1 MKHYMLHTAGLTLT
15 PGDRAVAD
23 RKRTEVLAAGK
34 GRWTGSL
41 PDQVGGVPARYQD
54 RERITARYG
63 SVAVM
68 RIEGALACGEDDTI
82 CWLMGGVPSRW
93 IEEDARALA
102 ADTTIETVVMLL
114 ASPGGAV
121 AGFSGVS
128 EALTALGKAKRLIA
142 VVADAAYSMACC
154 IAGHASEIYIT
165 PSGGMGNIGILAGP
179 FVDETKALEKA
190 GVEVYWA
197 CSPDGKAWGHT
208 GAQVTD
214 ELKASLSRQAR
225 VWYETFVKVFEVR
238 GLALENIDAMNA
250 MFYAAGDAV
259 TAGLAD
265 QVLTLDQVLT
275 SLVAGLEIP
284 SGNAGDDVGPS
295 DDPEDPELITQGSA
309 SGMSPAAAPRTL
321 EPPMNLTPAHWAG
334 LTADAVKKNRADL
347 LPAILALAGGAAVST
362 AEPPGIAK
370 LKTEFAG
377 ESDFILEAAEKGW
390 TIEQARGEFN
400 AVLRKRL
407 DETNA
412 KLAEAQGK
420 ITELS
425 KTPPTPQADA
435 ATEKAKATVAG
446 VTVVEGKALGGDA
459 PADPAACPHK
469 TAKDAIKAVKGEL
482 RVSDAK
488 AATEAQKRWPQ
499 LFR

>member
-15 PGDRAVAD
+15 PGDRAVAE

-54 RERITARYG
+54 RERVTARYG

-68 RIEGALACGEDDTI
+68 RIEGALACGEDDVI

-102 ADTTIETVVMLL
+102 ADATIETVVMLL

-128 EALTALGKAKRLIA
+128 EALTVLGKAKRLIA

-154 IAGHASEIYIT
+154 IAGHAAEIYIT

-179 FVDETKALEKA
+179 FVDETRALEKA

-197 CSPDGKAWGHT
+197 CSPDGKAWGHSGT
-208 GAQVTD
+208 PVTD
-214 ELKASLSRQAR
+214 ELKASLNRQAR
-225 VWYETFVKVFEVR
+225 VWYETFVKVFEGR

-250 MFYAAGDAV
+250 MAYAGADAV
-259 TAGLAD
+259 AAGLAD
-265 QVLTLDQVLT
+265 RVLTLDQILT
-275 SLVAGLEIP
+275 SLVGGLDLP
-284 SGNAGDDVGPS
+284 AGDAGTGPS
-295 DDPEDPELITQGSA
+295 DHAEEPELITQGSA

-321 EPPMNLTPAHWAG
+321 ESPMNLTPAHWAG

-347 LPAILALAGGAAVST
+347 LPAILALAGGAAASV

-390 TIEQARGEFN
+390 TIDQARGEFN
-400 AVLRKRL
+400 GVLRKRL
-407 DETNA
+407 EETNA
-412 KLAEAQGK
+412 KLTEAQGALV
-420 ITELS
+420 ELR
-425 KTPPTPQADA
+425 KTPPAPTTDA
-435 ATEKAKATVAG
+435 ATEKAMATVAG

-459 PADPAACPHK
+459 PAGPDACPHK
-469 TAKDAIKAVKGEL
+469 TTRDAIKAVKGEL
-482 RVSDAK
+482 RCSDGK
-488 AATEAQKRWPQ
+488 ASIEAQKRWPS